1 MIPWVLWMAGVCGWI
16 ILVCEAMIAVPLW
29 MLAHMTVGGDGLHGR
44 AIEGWGLLFNVV
56 FRPTLM
62 VIGLFLGYF
71 VFACMSYLI
80 RQTFGI
86 AAGFALSN
94 GWLVTNFLGVAVL
107 LNIFVMTHITAA
119 LMSFRL
125 VALMPHH
132 LPRLIGFSAANR
144 VDTEAFYQQAAW
156 APGGQ
161 IAGGAQQLSAKGR
174 GAFGKRMEQLRGSSV
189 KSLAGPASAAAE
201 GGGMDSTLRA
211 TTDTNAGRGGRRCL
225 TFLEP

>member
-1 MIPWVLWMAGVCGWI
+1 
-16 ILVCEAMIAVPLW
+16 
-29 MLAHMTVGGDGLHGR
+29 LHGR
-44 AIEGWGLLFNVV
+44 AIEGWSLLFNVV

-86 AAGFALSN
+86 AAGFALGN

-107 LNIFVMTHITAA
+107 LNIFVMTHLVAA

-125 VALMPHH
+125 VALLPHH

-144 VDTEAFYQQAAW
+144 VDSEAFYQQAAW
-156 APGGQ
+156 APGEQ
-161 IAGGAQQLSAKGR
+161 IAAGSKNAIGKGAQSFGESMKQLPR
-174 GAFGKRMEQLRGSSV
+174 
-189 KSLAGPASAAAE
+189 GPAGSISGPTE
-201 GGGMDSTLRA
+201 SSEEGGMDSTLRA
-211 TTDTNAGRGGRRCL
+211 TTDGSSPGG
-225 TFLEP
+225 EDV